1 MLSFMQFPTTDI
13 SVSVG
18 EMSEAQWKESLP
30 DVQTR
35 IFILSSS
42 LDLNR
47 LIHTVESFKC
57 VCGIKIFASK
67 LFRPGIVF
75 IHMGSFFFR
84 RNETLTR
91 MAQRLFF
98 LINGIN
104 FL

>member
-57 VCGIKIFASK
+57 VWGIKIFASK

-75 IHMGSFFFR
+75 IHMGSFFSEEMKLLLEWHR
-84 RNETLTR
+84 DY
-91 MAQRLFF
+91 FF
-98 LINGIN
+98 
-104 FL
+104 

>member
-1 MLSFMQFPTTDI
+1 MQFPTTDI

-75 IHMGSFFFR
+75 IHMGSFFSEEMKLLLEWHR
-84 RNETLTR
+84 DY
-91 MAQRLFF
+91 FF
-98 LINGIN
+98 
-104 FL
+104 

>member
-75 IHMGSFFFR
+75 IHMGSFFSEEMKLLLEWHR
-84 RNETLTR
+84 DY
-91 MAQRLFF
+91 FF
-98 LINGIN
+98 
-104 FL
+104 

>member
-1 MLSFMQFPTTDI
+1 MLFPATDI

-75 IHMGSFFFR
+75 IHMGSFFSEEMKLLLEWHR
-84 RNETLTR
+84 DY
-91 MAQRLFF
+91 FF
-98 LINGIN
+98 W
-104 FL
+104 

>member
-57 VCGIKIFASK
+57 VCGIKIYASK

-75 IHMGSFFFR
+75 IHMGSFFSEEMKLLLEWHR
-84 RNETLTR
+84 DY
-91 MAQRLFF
+91 FF
-98 LINGIN
+98 
-104 FL
+104 

>member
-75 IHMGSFFFR
+75 IRMGSFFSEEMKLLLEWHR
-84 RNETLTR
+84 DY
-91 MAQRLFF
+91 FF
-98 LINGIN
+98 
-104 FL
+104 

>member
-75 IHMGSFFFR
+75 IHMGSFFAEEMKLLLEWHR
-84 RNETLTR
+84 DY
-91 MAQRLFF
+91 FF
-98 LINGIN
+98 
-104 FL
+104 

>member
-67 LFRPGIVF
+67 LFRPGIVL